1 MVGMDSQFAGS
12 QPDAQSS
19 SRARGGQVVRT
30 GVIAGLQTNIRQLD
44 EGHASAKLIVNL
56 HGITGIGKTQLI
68 DQVWS
73 QLKQEYASVFVSFG
87 REDVQD
93 EAGQIASWS
102 TLIDMLRTYVP
113 ALKNLPADITLT
125 SGETRSSAD
134 LTVKFTA
141 TRLDQT
147 IKPPLLLILDALD
160 GLPYWRWIQEH
171 IIKPLIIQQQALVI
185 CTSQAPLFWHFWEL
199 RENCDPQEVPAF
211 SLDETRQ
218 FLRFFGQELLVQM
231 VYDLTLGYPLGLYQA
246 VQLIMQGG
254 DYKARLS
261 QRSLALE
268 SLSPAVREV
277 LRYAGLL
284 RRVEVPVMR
293 EILAQALRHWADMP
307 TLLAQQRLFTILSE
321 LRARGC
327 FESLRK
333 DQPLRFI
340 AEVRL
345 TTEATLRS
353 TEPELYERTC
363 AWLAALY
370 AQRVQEQPVTDQSA
384 FNEWLY
390 FSAARYEMAPSPAA
404 LSAWNEQM
412 RQVFDRARLAGP
424 QLAVALY
431 RDVDLVQRLNTTDML
446 PVLSRLL
453 ASSPE
458 TGASASALL
467 SQADVRPYLHDYRRA
482 MLLQLSER
490 LPLHKLPARIGDRFT
505 DVLQCIADI
514 NDEFDVRTLLQELGE
529 TQPGP
534 VNEAMALLNSWSF
547 LVYDRAR
554 RTFRLQP
561 LIQHLLSDATRLTNE
576 PVQPSTDRPRSYPAS
591 Y

>member
-1 MVGMDSQFAGS
+1 MDSQFAGS
-12 QPDAQSS
+12 QPDTQPSS
-19 SRARGGQVVRT
+19 KARGGQVART
-30 GVIAGLQTNIRQLD
+30 GVITGLQANIRQLD
-44 EGHASAKLIVNL
+44 EGHSLAKLIVNL
-56 HGITGIGKTQLI
+56 YGITGIGKTQLI
-68 DQVWS
+68 DQFWN
-73 QLKQEYASVFVSFG
+73 QLKQEYTSVFVSFG
-87 REDVQD
+87 REDALD
-93 EAGQIASWS
+93 EAGQIAPWS
-102 TLIDMLRTYVP
+102 TLIDLLRTHIP
-113 ALKNLPADITLT
+113 ALKNLPSDITFT
-125 SGETRSSAD
+125 SGETRSSAT
-134 LTVKFTA
+134 LNVNFTA

-147 IKPPLLLILDALD
+147 TKSPLLLIFDSLD
-160 GLPYWRWIQEH
+160 GLPYWRWVQEH

-185 CTSQAPLFWHFWEL
+185 CTSQAPIFWHFWEL

-211 SLDETRQ
+211 SFEETRQ
-218 FLRFFGQELLVQM
+218 FLRLFGQEILVQM
-231 VYDLTLGYPLGLYQA
+231 VYDLTLGYPLGLHQA
-246 VQLIMQGG
+246 VQLIAQGG
-254 DYKARLS
+254 DYKARS
-261 QRSLALE
+261 AQRPLVME
-268 SLSPAVREV
+268 HLSPAVREV
-277 LRYAGLL
+277 LRYTGLL
-284 RRVEVPVMR
+284 RRVEVPVMC
-293 EILAQALRHWADMP
+293 EILALALSHWSDIP
-307 TLLAQQRLFTILSE
+307 SLLAQQRLFTILSE

-340 AEVRL
+340 AEVRMA
-345 TTEATLRS
+345 TDATLRS

-370 AQRVQEQPVTDQSA
+370 ARRAQEQPVTDQSA

-390 FSAARYEMAPSPAA
+390 FSAARYEIAPSPAA

-431 RDVDLVQRLNTTDML
+431 RDVELVQRLNATDML
-446 PVLSRLL
+446 PALSRLL
-453 ASSPE
+453 ASHPE
-458 TGASASALL
+458 TGAIIPALL
-467 SQADVRPYLHDYRRA
+467 SPADVRPYLHDYRRA

-514 NDEFDVRTLLQELGE
+514 DDEFNVSTLLQKLGE

-534 VNEAMALLNSWSF
+534 VNEAMVLLNSWSF

-561 LIQHLLSDATRLTNE
+561 LIQHLLSDATRLINE
-576 PVQPSTDRPRSYPAS
+576 PVRSSTDQPRSYPAS
-591 Y
+591 F